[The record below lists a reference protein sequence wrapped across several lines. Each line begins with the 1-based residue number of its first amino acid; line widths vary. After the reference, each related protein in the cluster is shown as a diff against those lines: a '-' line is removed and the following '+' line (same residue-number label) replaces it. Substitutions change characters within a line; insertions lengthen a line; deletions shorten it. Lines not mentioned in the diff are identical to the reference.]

1 MVKDKKAKRETLW
14 NHWTWVGK
22 FVSHSET
29 GKQFWNC
36 MYTGFEKMS
45 KDVVNNNKWGLTLSE
60 KEVKKKKKKNKN
72 ARMNPV
78 VLD

>member
-1 MVKDKKAKRETLW
+1 
-14 NHWTWVGK
+14 
-22 FVSHSET
+22 
-29 GKQFWNC
+29 

>member
-1 MVKDKKAKRETLW
+1 
-14 NHWTWVGK
+14 
-22 FVSHSET
+22 
-29 GKQFWNC
+29 

-45 KDVVNNNKWGLTLSE
+45 KDVVDNISE
-60 KEVKKKKKKNKN
+60 VSHCQKKKFKKKKKKKKN